1 MQSCKFF
8 SLVSSFI
15 KGIFAAGIVC
25 SMPKFHNSLCAALWR
40 AGRVPPHSGRHA
52 GFFTLHLPLRE
63 NECRL
68 EKFGDMKIMP
78 LSGEAIRMMNY
89 VDDVS
94 TTLRRI
100 LALVPILTTEERH
113 RVSEYLA
120 HANPGVE
127 TVIKALNAV

>member
-1 MQSCKFF
+1 
-8 SLVSSFI
+8 
-15 KGIFAAGIVC
+15 
-25 SMPKFHNSLCAALWR
+25 
-40 AGRVPPHSGRHA
+40 
-52 GFFTLHLPLRE
+52 
-63 NECRL
+63 
-68 EKFGDMKIMP
+68 MP

-100 LALVPILTTEERH
+100 LALVPTLTTEERH